1 MTAFLIILG
10 VLALFLIY
18 VATRPAGFTITRST
32 IIPATPDELF
42 PYANDLHRFQ
52 DWSPWAKLD
61 PNSKITFEGPE
72 NGVGSSLAWAGNNK
86 VGQGKMSITYTQPPQ
101 LVTMKLEFLKPM
113 KATNTANFSFTP
125 DAQGTLVTWS
135 MSGENGFMGK
145 LFGVIVNCDKMV
157 GGQFE
162 QGLANLKALAGAKP

>member
-1 MTAFLIILG
+1 MTAFLIIIG

-18 VATRPAGFTITRST
+18 VATRPAAFTITRST
-32 IIPATPDELF
+32 TIPATPDELF

-72 NGVGSSLAWAGNNK
+72 NGVGSSLAWTGNNK
-86 VGQGKMSITYTQPPQ
+86 VGQGKMSITDTQPPQ

-113 KATNTANFSFTP
+113 KATNTATFRFTP

>member
-18 VATRPAGFTITRST
+18 VATRPAAFTITRST
-32 IIPATPDELF
+32 IIAATPDELF

-61 PNSKITFEGPE
+61 LNSKLTFDGPE
-72 NGVGSSLAWAGNNK
+72 NGVGSSLAWAGNSK
-86 VGQGKMSITYTQPPQ
+86 VGEGKMTITDTQPPQ
-101 LVTMKLEFLKPM
+101 VVNMKLEFLKPM
-113 KATNTANFSFTP
+113 KATNTTKFSFTP

-162 QGLANLKALAGAKP
+162 QGLANLKALAGAKH